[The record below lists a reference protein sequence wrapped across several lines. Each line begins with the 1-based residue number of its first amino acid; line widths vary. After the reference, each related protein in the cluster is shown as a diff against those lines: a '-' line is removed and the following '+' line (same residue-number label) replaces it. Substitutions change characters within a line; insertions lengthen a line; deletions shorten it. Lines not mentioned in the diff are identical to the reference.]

1 MWWKQLGCQR
11 WQGEH
16 SAVQTMITTKWLVCV
31 WNLVMLLAKKR
42 FFRVLLCMCSAMCSD
57 ICCLPSTL
65 SVITNWPC
73 LESIFLPKYP
83 LSNSCGQLD
92 QSYQDYV
99 CPEGYEFMQ
108 CDVDP
113 NMEQKASTQA
123 NCKLEGSFL
132 CFFFRSFWFTYTS
145 THRFP
150 SRVRC
155 TTTIFLWA

>member
-1 MWWKQLGCQR
+1 MFC
-11 WQGEH
+11 
-16 SAVQTMITTKWLVCV
+16 TFT
-31 WNLVMLLAKKR
+31 
-42 FFRVLLCMCSAMCSD
+42 D

-83 LSNSCGQLD
+83 LSNSCGQLE

-132 CFFFRSFWFTYTS
+132 CFFFSFILIYIHFHSSLPFQGTVHHNHFFVDLNQS
-145 THRFP
+145 IP
-150 SRVRC
+150 SQDIGIMGTCVINHGKIPLSSVRIILDKRVARP
-155 TTTIFLWA
+155 